1 MRLPFL
7 NGVILGTV
15 IGVSA
20 LAAVSV
26 SNEILGSK
34 GLDAWVTLVPLS
46 EAPAN
51 FAIIKISEP
60 EVETLP
66 KITIQSILNVRVL
79 QPKSLDLAPVLS
91 TLKLL
96 IISDCLAKPCVH
108 IWD

>member
-7 NGVILGTV
+7 NGVILGTI

-34 GLDAWVTLVPLS
+34 GLDAWVTLAPLS
-46 EAPAN
+46 EAPAT

-60 EVETLP
+60 EVETRP
-66 KITIQSILNVRVL
+66 KIKLQYILDARIL
-79 QPKSLDLAPVLS
+79 QPASLDSS
-91 TLKLL
+91 TLQSTLELL
-96 IISDCLAKPCVH
+96 EPSDCLAKPCVN
-108 IWD
+108 IWY